1 MDIAT
6 EADEARVANTDAKT
20 PQEKHTREAGEDAER
35 LAKELALALKRG
47 LIPIR
52 PTAQIGD
59 QTYAIVQ
66 AHRSEGFV
74 LGGVAPIPWRSTRTG
89 PSAG

>member
-6 EADEARVANTDAKT
+6 EADEARVANTDAET

-52 PTAQIGD
+52 PMAQIGD
-59 QTYAIVQ
+59 QTYALVQ
-66 AHRSEGFV
+66 AHRSERFA
-74 LGGVAPIPWRSTRTG
+74 LGGVAPIHWRSTRTG